1 MTFQSTLEDANIA
14 LNGMVYTP
22 ADNFS
27 GDLEIKVRVNDQ
39 GNTGIGGALAVEDT
53 VTIHVAPTNDAP
65 ILLMPSSQSVNEDGQ
80 LLLSG
85 SSIQIFDDA
94 SFSDELLVSLL
105 ATNATVELGS
115 TSGLTVEST
124 EDSHTFYGTLTQI
137 ATAFDGITVS
147 PNPNFNGDAS
157 LSITVNDEGA
167 GGQGAFEST
176 TETLDITV
184 ISINDIPTLSLPA
197 SPTVEEGSTISLSTF
212 NGNPV
217 TFDDIDVGSGE
228 MQITLESS
236 DGILSLG
243 STSGVTFVEGDGIED
258 ERIVFKATLADGNA
272 ALQGMTYSPNPNPT
286 TVGRIFFAVDDQ
298 GNSGNGG
305 ILSAADTLTI
315 NIDKLPPV
323 IDQGSSLTVTMKDNL
338 PSSWIQPT
346 LTATDP
352 NNEVL
357 TWSLHS
363 QASSGEVTVS
373 GTGVG
378 AHPDVNYVPSD
389 NFSGEDAFIVKVT
402 DASGNTDTIL
412 LNVVVNAPPI
422 FTTTPTLQHSGGL
435 YTYPIT
441 VHDIDLDDSI
451 SITSVVLPEGIT
463 LQDHGNRTAT
473 LSGTFANPDT
483 VTPWSDAVDIAA
495 EWKQNWFGIFHVPDN
510 SNGWIYHAEH
520 GWVYSESTDPANFW
534 FWTERL
540 GWTWTSRVQ
549 DFNVVVKATDGHSE
563 ILQDFNV
570 NVGIYPFYYS
580 NDAGSWLYYQSG
592 SIPAQVYFYEEER
605 WTNTIYSYTING
617 IATGDAEGGT
627 ITGSG
632 VYDLD
637 EEVTLTATP
646 LTDYNFLG
654 WTGEFTSS
662 SNSITVTADN
672 DKTFYAH
679 FEAKIYHHVNVQ
691 IMDNTSVP
699 TEAPNAAD
707 LVMGGSDDGRY
718 EIGTSST
725 LTVVPTPGYIFQG
738 WTGDTATLGLSAAEL
753 LSPQISFTVQQ
764 TYNLQANFIF
774 DLDEWQRL
782 NP

>member
-1 MTFQSTLEDANIA
+1 
-14 LNGMVYTP
+14 
-22 ADNFS
+22 
-27 GDLEIKVRVNDQ
+27 
-39 GNTGIGGALAVEDT
+39 
-53 VTIHVAPTNDAP
+53 
-65 ILLMPSSQSVNEDGQ
+65 
-80 LLLSG
+80 
-85 SSIQIFDDA
+85 
-94 SFSDELLVSLL
+94 
-105 ATNATVELGS
+105 
-115 TSGLTVEST
+115 
-124 EDSHTFYGTLTQI
+124 
-137 ATAFDGITVS
+137 
-147 PNPNFNGDAS
+147 
-157 LSITVNDEGA
+157 
-167 GGQGAFEST
+167 
-176 TETLDITV
+176 
-184 ISINDIPTLSLPA
+184 
-197 SPTVEEGSTISLSTF
+197 
-212 NGNPV
+212 
-217 TFDDIDVGSGE
+217 
-228 MQITLESS
+228 
-236 DGILSLG
+236 
-243 STSGVTFVEGDGIED
+243 
-258 ERIVFKATLADGNA
+258 
-272 ALQGMTYSPNPNPT
+272 
-286 TVGRIFFAVDDQ
+286 
-298 GNSGNGG
+298 
-305 ILSAADTLTI
+305 
-315 NIDKLPPV
+315 
-323 IDQGSSLTVTMKDNL
+323 
-338 PSSWIQPT
+338 
-346 LTATDP
+346 
-352 NNEVL
+352 
-357 TWSLHS
+357 
-363 QASSGEVTVS
+363 
-373 GTGVG
+373 
-378 AHPDVNYVPSD
+378 
-389 NFSGEDAFIVKVT
+389 
-402 DASGNTDTIL
+402 
-412 LNVVVNAPPI
+412 
-422 FTTTPTLQHSGGL
+422 
-435 YTYPIT
+435 
-441 VHDIDLDDSI
+441 
-451 SITSVVLPEGIT
+451 
-463 LQDHGNRTAT
+463 
-473 LSGTFANPDT
+473 
-483 VTPWSDAVDIAA
+483 
-495 EWKQNWFGIFHVPDN
+495 
-510 SNGWIYHAEH
+510 
-520 GWVYSESTDPANFW
+520 
-534 FWTERL
+534 
-540 GWTWTSRVQ
+540 
-549 DFNVVVKATDGHSE
+549 VVKATDGHSE